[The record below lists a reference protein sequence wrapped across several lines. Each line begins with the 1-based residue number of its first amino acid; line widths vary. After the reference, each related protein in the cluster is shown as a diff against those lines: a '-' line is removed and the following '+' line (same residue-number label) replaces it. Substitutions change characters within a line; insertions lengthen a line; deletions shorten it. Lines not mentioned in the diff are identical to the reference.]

1 MGDWQDLANIPTQM
15 KLRSATTRFKSR
27 SGHSGT
33 GQVGLAGLGLMGM
46 ALARKLIEGGFGVWG
61 CDLDRERVRAFRQ
74 LGGITAPNAAGI
86 AVRCPRI
93 VLSLPDSRA
102 VKTVLAEMGPH
113 LARGQVIVDTST
125 GDPAAARE
133 AGRTL
138 VRRGIHYL
146 DATISGSSSQV
157 LRQEVIVLVGGSAVA
172 CSACRDIFRLFARKF
187 FFLGPFGHGSKMKLV
202 SNLVLGL
209 NRAALAEGLFFGTRL
224 GLNSRL
230 VLQILRESMA
240 YSRIMDTKGEKMIE
254 ADFTPQAKLSQHLKD
269 VRLIL
274 AAGAR
279 AGVKLPLS
287 QTHRQLLER
296 AEVEGCGGLD
306 NSAIICAFQRL
317 SAVPRRRRK
326 ERS

>member
-1 MGDWQDLANIPTQM
+1 
-15 KLRSATTRFKSR
+15 
-27 SGHSGT
+27 
-33 GQVGLAGLGLMGM
+33 MGM
-46 ALARKLIEGGFGVWG
+46 ALARKLIEGGFQVRGF
-61 CDLDRERVRAFRQ
+61 DLDPERVRAFRQ
-74 LGGITAPNAAGI
+74 LGGITAPNAANV
-86 AVRCPRI
+86 AARCPRI
-93 VLSLPDSRA
+93 LLSLPDSRV

-113 LARGQVIVDTST
+113 LTRGQVIVDTST

-133 AGRTL
+133 VGRKL
-138 VRRGIHYL
+138 ARRGIRYL

-157 LRQEVIVLVGGSAVA
+157 LRKEVVVLAGGSAA
-172 CSACRDIFRLFARKF
+172 TYSACLDIFRLFARKSLL
-187 FFLGPFGHGSKMKLV
+187 LGPSGSGSKMKLV

-209 NRAALAEGLFFGTRL
+209 NRAALAEGLFFCTRL
-224 GLNSRL
+224 GLNPRR
-230 VLQILRESMA
+230 VLKVLRESMA

-296 AEVEGCGGLD
+296 AEAEGFGGLD

-317 SAVPRRRRK
+317 SAVPRRRSKAGR
-326 ERS
+326 